1 MEITAQMAAE
11 NARLAKQQRQVEFLA
26 NSKKVQTKIQ
36 ELLQKIEATSEKG
49 NTSYHEIIE
58 IKAETI
64 RGVGVLVFSAISI
77 FFLLSALFSQS
88 TLIVFASISLSMFM
102 GVWLLFLFLMK
113 KHNEQL
119 LSQDEW
125 DCVATYLSEK
135 GFNVRIAFGDCLEI
149 RY

>member
-11 NARLAKQQRQVEFLA
+11 NARLAKQQRKVEILA

-64 RGVGVLVFSAISI
+64 MDNGVLIISFCGVFC
-77 FFLLSALFSQS
+77 LLLLGLFSQS
-88 TLIVFASISLSMFM
+88 TLTVFASIFM
-102 GVWLLFLFLMK
+102 SVWLLFLFLMK

>member
-11 NARLAKQQRQVEFLA
+11 NARLAKQQRQVEILA

-49 NTSYHEIIE
+49 NTSYHELIE
-58 IKAETI
+58 IKAETTMDN
-64 RGVGVLVFSAISI
+64 RVLIISFCSVFC
-77 FFLLSALFSQS
+77 LLLGLFSQS
-88 TLIVFASISLSMFM
+88 TLTVFASIFM

>member
-1 MEITAQMAAE
+1 MEITTQMAAE
-11 NARLAKQQRQVEFLA
+11 NARLAKQQRKVEILA

-64 RGVGVLVFSAISI
+64 MDNGVLIISFCGVFC
-77 FFLLSALFSQS
+77 LLLLGLFSQS
-88 TLIVFASISLSMFM
+88 TLTVFASIFM
-102 GVWLLFLFLMK
+102 SVWLLFLFLMK